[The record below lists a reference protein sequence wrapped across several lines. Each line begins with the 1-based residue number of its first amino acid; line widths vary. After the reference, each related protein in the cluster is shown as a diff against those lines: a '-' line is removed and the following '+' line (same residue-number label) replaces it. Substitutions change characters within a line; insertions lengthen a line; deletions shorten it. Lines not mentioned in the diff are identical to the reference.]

1 MNIHKVSFTNKDN
14 EQLAGRL
21 ELPKDREPH
30 NFAIFAHCFTCSK
43 NLIAVRNIGRA
54 LASAGFGV
62 LRFDFTGLGESE
74 GDFENTNFSGNVD
87 DLIEAALFLEKNYK
101 APTLLIGHSLGGAA
115 SIFAATKIPSI
126 KAVSVI
132 NSPSEPNHVMH
143 LLKDDEDEIKRNGKA
158 MVNLGGSNF
167 TIKKQFLDDIQ
178 NNSLKSIISDFD
190 KALLILHSP
199 QDRVVEIKNAEKLY
213 IAAHHPKSFVS
224 LDGVDHLLSKQED
237 SQYVGDVIA
246 GWASRYVD
254 IPEPV
259 KISSKSKVAA
269 SLDGGAMFT
278 THLKLG
284 DHTAIADEPTKFN
297 GNNFGPTPYEY
308 ISAGL
313 AACTAM
319 TVQMYARR
327 KKWEIKNVSVHIDYS
342 KEHAVDCEQC
352 VEKPSKIDTFTRQI
366 SFEGNLTS
374 EQKKRLLEI
383 ADRCPVHKTLIT
395 DTQILT
401 ELIEVNEA

>member
-54 LASAGFGV
+54 LAKAGFGV

-87 DLIEAALFLEKNYK
+87 DLVEAALFLEKNYK

-199 QDRVVEIKNAEKLY
+199 QDRVVEIKNAEKL
-213 IAAHHPKSFVS
+213 
-224 LDGVDHLLSKQED
+224 
-237 SQYVGDVIA
+237 
-246 GWASRYVD
+246 
-254 IPEPV
+254 
-259 KISSKSKVAA
+259 
-269 SLDGGAMFT
+269 
-278 THLKLG
+278 
-284 DHTAIADEPTKFN
+284 
-297 GNNFGPTPYEY
+297 
-308 ISAGL
+308 
-313 AACTAM
+313 
-319 TVQMYARR
+319 
-327 KKWEIKNVSVHIDYS
+327 
-342 KEHAVDCEQC
+342 
-352 VEKPSKIDTFTRQI
+352 
-366 SFEGNLTS
+366 
-374 EQKKRLLEI
+374 
-383 ADRCPVHKTLIT
+383 
-395 DTQILT
+395 
-401 ELIEVNEA
+401 